1 MLYSKAMAKQKNK
14 PTQSTDSIPSTTYKN
29 LKLGISMQHK
39 MMGGAMN
46 QVPKATKADST
57 LYNMGYNHGVK
68 NWKKAPANA
77 PRGENQ
83 IYQKGRWEGQ
93 NTGKAINFKEATRP
107 SITQRAI
114 NAISDFFND

>member
-1 MLYSKAMAKQKNK
+1 MAKQKTK
-14 PTQSTDSIPSTTYKN
+14 PTQSTDSIPSPTYKN

-57 LYNMGYNHGVK
+57 LYNMGYQYGVK
-68 NWKKAPANA
+68 NWRNAPANP
-77 PRGENQ
+77 PRNEDQ